1 MLEAKSPAK
10 FPIFVE
16 KSGSRQYKI
25 GRLREPANLIFIIA
39 HAHCCCRRYSASLLS
54 MVNVDT
60 SSPLNLLS
68 VKVYLPL

>member
-10 FPIFVE
+10 FPIFAE
-16 KSGSRQYKI
+16 IKRSRQYKI
-25 GRLREPANLIFIIA
+25 GRLPEPANLILIA
-39 HAHCCCRRYSASLLS
+39 HARCRYSASLLS

>member
-10 FPIFVE
+10 FPIFAE
-16 KSGSRQYKI
+16 ISGSRQYKI

-39 HAHCCCRRYSASLLS
+39 HARCCCRYSASLLS

-60 SSPLNLLS
+60 SSPLNLVS
-68 VKVYLPL
+68 MKVYLPL